1 MVFHICEFY
10 VSTTINQRFAQ
21 LIQHLGIT
29 KNAFAMSLDKTASV
43 IQHLLDGRNKPGFD
57 LLQRVF
63 EVYPN
68 VSRDWVM
75 LGQGP
80 MLLNGEKL
88 PQLRPEPVPKVT
100 SAAKTPPVA
109 EPVEVPAAPVAA
121 PEIPAVAAPQSM
133 PETPAP
139 AAAQPVPTP
148 AMMPSVA
155 AAPAAAS
162 YADAYVSAALHT
174 QHLQHQLALAELR
187 NQHLLEQQQMLRQ
200 MLELAQRTV

>member
-1 MVFHICEFY
+1 MLFHICEVR

-80 MLLNGEKL
+80 MLLSGENP
-88 PQLRPEPVPKVT
+88 PQPQPGPAPKMT
-100 SAAKTPPVA
+100 LAAEAPPVA
-109 EPVEVPAAPVAA
+109 QPAEPQPAPSTT
-121 PEIPAVAAPQSM
+121 PEISSAAAPQYAQ
-133 PETPAP
+133 ETTTQPAP
-139 AAAQPVPTP
+139 APV
-148 AMMPSVA
+148 MLPSI
-155 AAPAAAS
+155 AAS
-162 YADAYVSAALHT
+162 PMATPYADAYVSAALHT

>member
-1 MVFHICEFY
+1 MFHICEVL
-10 VSTTINQRFAQ
+10 VSATINQRFAQ

-29 KNAFAMSLDKTASV
+29 KNAFAMSLNKTASV

-80 MLLNGEKL
+80 MLLTDEI
-88 PQLRPEPVPKVT
+88 PQPSYPKPASKTAVADAPAATPLTATAIPEI
-100 SAAKTPPVA
+100 SAAATTQALPETPVLANTQPILPTA
-109 EPVEVPAAPVAA
+109 VPL
-121 PEIPAVAAPQSM
+121 AVAAPAVA
-133 PETPAP
+133 TP
-139 AAAQPVPTP
+139 
-148 AMMPSVA
+148 
-155 AAPAAAS
+155 

-187 NQHLLEQQQMLRQ
+187 NQHLLEQQQMFRQ

>member
-1 MVFHICEFY
+1 MVFHICEVH
-10 VSTTINQRFAQ
+10 VSTTINQRFAR

-29 KNAFAMSLDKTASV
+29 KNAFAVSLDKTASV

-80 MLLNGEKL
+80 MLLTGETLPL
-88 PQLRPEPVPKVT
+88 PQPKQSPKVAV
-100 SAAKTPPVA
+100 AADAPPVTQSS
-109 EPVEVPAAPVAA
+109 EPQPASVAAPGIPAAVSPQPL
-121 PEIPAVAAPQSM
+121 PEIPAPATAPPHVS
-133 PETPAP
+133 AP
-139 AAAQPVPTP
+139 AAA
-148 AMMPSVA
+148 
-155 AAPAAAS
+155 AP

-200 MLELAQRTV
+200 MLELVQRAA

>member
-1 MVFHICEFY
+1 M
-10 VSTTINQRFAQ
+10 STTINQRFAQ

-80 MLLNGEKL
+80 MLLSGENP
-88 PQLRPEPVPKVT
+88 PQPQ
-100 SAAKTPPVA
+100 PVA
-109 EPVEVPAAPVAA
+109 APKMAAATEAPPAIQPAEPQPTPVAA
-121 PEIPAVAAPQSM
+121 PEIPSAAAPQLA
-133 PETPAP
+133 PETPVP
-139 AAAQPVPTP
+139 TAAQPAPTP
-148 AMMPSVA
+148 VMLPSVA
-155 AAPAAAS
+155 AAPAAS
-162 YADAYVSAALHT
+162 LYADAYVSAALHT

>member
-1 MVFHICEFY
+1 VVFHICEVR

-63 EVYPN
+63 EIYPN

-80 MLLNGEKL
+80 MLLTGEQP
-88 PQLRPEPVPKVT
+88 PQPQPEPTPKM
-100 SAAKTPPVA
+100 A
-109 EPVEVPAAPVAA
+109 VAA
-121 PEIPAVAAPQSM
+121 EALPASQPAELQPAPIATPEIPLAAAPQLT

-139 AAAQPVPTP
+139 AAAQPVPAP
-148 AMMPSVA
+148 VMLPSVA
-155 AAPAAAS
+155 AMP

-187 NQHLLEQQQMLRQ
+187 NQHLMEQQQMLRQ
-200 MLELAQRTV
+200 MLELAQRAA